1 MQSGEIFWW
10 AALYALPLGVIG
22 CLFLI
27 PLWSRGKF
35 SSWKCLLTGVETG
48 WMVNFFGMWTKGDA
62 QLWKT
67 SFIDPF
73 CRYVGS
79 IGAVVFF
86 LWLFY
91 VGVQRISHHDD

>member
-27 PLWSRGKF
+27 PLWRMGKF
-35 SSWKCLLTGVETG
+35 SSWKCLLTGFETG
-48 WMVNFFGMWTKGDA
+48 RMVNFFGMWTKGDA